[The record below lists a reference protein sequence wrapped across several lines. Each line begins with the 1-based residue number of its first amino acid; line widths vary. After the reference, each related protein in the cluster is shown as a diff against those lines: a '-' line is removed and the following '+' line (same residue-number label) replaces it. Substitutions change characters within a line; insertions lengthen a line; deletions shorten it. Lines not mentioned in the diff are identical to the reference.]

1 MTPLR
6 QRMLEDMS
14 IRNFTENT
22 QQSYLLQVSCYARHF
37 DRSPEE
43 LGPQDVRAYQL
54 HLIDTR
60 KLSAGSVGIAT
71 SALRFLYKVTLKQAW
86 MPDDIPLPK
95 KPFKLPVVLSPE
107 EVLLFLNS
115 VDSLKHR
122 TILMVAYAAGLRI
135 SEATLATFAEMLPYC
150 AHG

>member
-37 DRSPEE
+37 HRSPEE

-60 KLSAGSVGIAT
+60 KLSPGSVGIAT

-86 MPDDIPLPK
+86 TADDIPLPK
-95 KPFKLPVVLSPE
+95 KPFKLPVPE
-107 EVLLFLNS
+107 L
-115 VDSLKHR
+115 
-122 TILMVAYAAGLRI
+122 G
-135 SEATLATFAEMLPYC
+135 
-150 AHG
+150 